1 MNIIFY
7 LDNIKLCPECFNE
20 ELMYDERR
28 AELYCTKCGLIV
40 LDSSIINRTEY
51 EDIHVTI
58 EKFRE
63 YLYMQYDNDVVDR
76 MLMDIFKQ

>member
-20 ELMYDERR
+20 DLFYDERR

-40 LDSSIINRTEY
+40 LDSSIINGTPY
-51 EDIHVTI
+51 DDINVTI

-63 YLYMQYDNDVVDR
+63 YLYMQYDKEVVDR